1 MGCQEL
7 IIFSVCFQL
16 GLVLLGRG
24 AHLRAPGLD
33 DLEAGGSEVSWAG
46 VGEKGRVSGRGRDGG
61 QHGHIP
67 LLPVGA
73 SVWKGRGTYNR

>member
-1 MGCQEL
+1 MPG
-7 IIFSVCFQL
+7 IDYIFSMFPA
-16 GLVLLGRG
+16 G
-24 AHLRAPGLD
+24 AGAAGPRSTFEGPWIRRS
-33 DLEAGGSEVSWAG
+33 EAGGSEVSWAG

-73 SVWKGRGTYNR
+73 SVWRGRGTYNR